1 MATTTSTGILDEE
14 RTAEREE
21 LVEML
26 TTAYWMEIETV
37 MNYITNSVNPDGV
50 RAQIEGAIMDG
61 IATVFGL
68 EITLREGRI
77 EQSNFDRYRWPTMS
91 GAPEIDIHIVPS
103 PEPPGGAGEP
113 PYPSV
118 APAITNAIFNAVGV
132 RVRKLPISGSLA

>member
-1 MATTTSTGILDEE
+1 MAACFFKSTYAAHVAHVSVDARKQIKVERITAVLDCG
-14 RTAEREE
+14 
-21 LVEML
+21 
-26 TTAYWMEIETV
+26 TV
-37 MNYITNSVNPDGV
+37 VNPDGV

-77 EQSNFDRYRWPTMS
+77 EQSNFDRYRWATMS
-91 GAPEIDIHIVPS
+91 VVPEIDIHIVPS

-132 RVRKLPISGSLA
+132 RVRKLPIRWTLA